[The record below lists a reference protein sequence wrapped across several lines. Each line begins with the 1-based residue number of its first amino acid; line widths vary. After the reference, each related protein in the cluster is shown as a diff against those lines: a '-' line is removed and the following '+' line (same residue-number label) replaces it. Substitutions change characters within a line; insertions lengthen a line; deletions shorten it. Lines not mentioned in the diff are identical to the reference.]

1 MADRVL
7 GDQLSSPYAAGGGT
21 ATVHRGGVV
30 IDAPGVH
37 LTAWFV
43 FPSLAQPRIVSG
55 DPAAS
60 PAFDVEIDATGD
72 GWTVETLPTLVGA
85 AFTPRLALAPVPAG
99 GAAVEVRVGSAAGG
113 STGADAVRL
122 PVLAPGLPERVLHDV
137 VVRDDAGGL
146 VPIAPHAVYHRRS
159 WSDFGLAHV
168 TDAHVARRIDRF
180 RGLLREAGRVAAA
193 ASLVNWNDRFRG
205 FVRYANYL
213 HSIGVLD
220 LVVVTGDCYDYIHED
235 DDDPAGGGNA
245 EFLRQLV
252 LGQAP
257 GPDFADV
264 EPLHVP
270 IYLTPGNHDYRRHA
284 YRLVFDLHASVGPFG
299 KDLERV
305 THFGSFGI
313 RQADA
318 IALTN
323 RLDPTW
329 LAEATGNPALGD
341 QSVRNLSTSAA
352 AEMVEIDRDMREYRQ
367 FLGDPGTYVVQ
378 IGDHRLV
385 MVDSGPDTGVID
397 SLGEGIAFKLGLFG
411 EDEATF
417 VGGSPNCTG
426 PSAADV
432 EEVER
437 VLGAAPGHALVILGT
452 HAPLLNLWED
462 EFPFFLRE
470 TQRRHHA
477 RQVQGF
483 LFRHDPLRGAGLDLI
498 HMHQKM
504 RSAHPSWFGP
514 GGSDDVDFV
523 KRGDNAD
530 LLDYGVSR
538 GGAERLLA
546 ALAGVG
552 LPRPADLVL
561 AGHTHRDN
569 EFVVRRLADGEP
581 AFFLDFY
588 TANPANYYPSVFMD
602 GDLAPIVPTSTAWV
616 TVQPGADPAGLPTQ
630 TAGLDLEH
638 EVAIPPYADPLSDSP
653 DPAAWWSTHRPLVLQ
668 TGALG
673 PLKFP
678 RIFGGFRVVEVR
690 ENVIRRIDR
699 VPIDRLAEHGFV
711 LDWEAARAPLP
722 ALLPPAPPW
731 LSVSEG
737 STARGGTVTA
747 VSQLT
752 EVDLFL
758 ADPNGGVYTVTGR
771 PGGWGQWSPVSEG
784 STMPGAVVTPVRHD
798 HGTVS
803 LFVADPAGGVFTNRG
818 RGEEWA
824 GWSPVS
830 LGATTPGATVSAA
843 EMRDGSIVLAIADVD
858 GGVYACHGLG
868 TKWDQWWHVSEGAT
882 RPGATVSVVP
892 GGDGKVSLFLADVG
906 GGVYTASGIDQSWSQ
921 WRTVSEGS
929 TVPGGTLT
937 AVADDDDIALFLADP
952 AGGVYTTRGS
962 RTSWAPWSTVSDGRT
977 IPGGVVSVVRVDDDD
992 HGRFAVLL
1000 VDGAG
1005 GVYMTTGRG
1014 VDWGPWALVAEG
1026 VSTPGARID
1035 AATWF
1040 DFAHLVR
1047 KHTLVLADPD
1057 GAVYAKV
1064 LPL

>member
-30 IDAPGVH
+30 VDAPGVR
-37 LTAWFV
+37 LTAWFEL
-43 FPSLAQPRIVSG
+43 PPLARPRMVSG

-60 PAFDVEIDATGD
+60 PAFVVEVEATGD

-85 AFTPRLALAPVPAG
+85 ALTPRLALAPVPSG
-99 GAAVEVRVGSAAGG
+99 GPAVEVQVGPATAG

-122 PVLAPGLPERVLHDV
+122 PVLAAGLPERVLHDV

-146 VPIAPHAVYHRRS
+146 VPVAPHAVYHRRS

-168 TDAHVARRIDRF
+168 TDTHVARRIDRF
-180 RGLLREAGRVAAA
+180 RGLLRDAGRVAAA
-193 ASLVNWNDRFRG
+193 SSLVNWNDRFRG
-205 FVRYANYL
+205 FVRFANHL

-257 GPDFADV
+257 GPDFPDV
-264 EPLHVP
+264 EPMHVP
-270 IYLTPGNHDYRRHA
+270 IYLTPGNHDYRRNS
-284 YRLVFDLHASVGPFG
+284 YRLIFDLHESVGPIG
-299 KDLERV
+299 KDFERV
-305 THFGSFGI
+305 THFGSYGI
-313 RQADA
+313 RQPDA

-329 LAEATGNPALGD
+329 LAEATDNPALGD
-341 QSVRNLSTSAA
+341 QGVRNVSASAA
-352 AEMVEIDRDMREYRQ
+352 GEMVEIDRDMREYRQ
-367 FLGDPGTYVVQ
+367 FLGDPGTYVVEL
-378 IGDHRLV
+378 GDHRLV
-385 MVDSGPDTGVID
+385 MIDSGPDTGVID
-397 SLGEGIAFKLGLFG
+397 SLGEGIAYKLGLFG

-426 PSAADV
+426 PSPSDLEAV
-432 EEVER
+432 EQ
-437 VLGAAPGHALVILGT
+437 VLDATPDHALVILGT

-462 EFPFFLRE
+462 EYPFFLRE

-477 RQVQGF
+477 RQVEGF
-483 LFRHDPLRGAGLDLI
+483 LFRHDPLRGADLDLL
-498 HMHQKM
+498 HVHEKM

-514 GGSDDVDFV
+514 GGADDVDFV

-530 LLDYGVSR
+530 LLDHGVSR

-552 LPRPADLVL
+552 VRRPGDLVL

-602 GDLAPIVPTSTAWV
+602 GDLALLVSTSTAWV
-616 TVQPGADPAGLPTQ
+616 TVQPGADPAGLPTK

-638 EVAIPPYADPLSDSP
+638 EVGIPPYADPLVDSP

-673 PLKFP
+673 PLKVP

-711 LDWEAARAPLP
+711 LDWESARAPLP

-731 LSVSEG
+731 LPVSEG
-737 STARGGTVTA
+737 ATARGGTVTA
-747 VSQLT
+747 VGHLG

-758 ADPNGGVYTVTGR
+758 ADPGGGVYTVTGR
-771 PGGWGQWSPVSEG
+771 PGGWGAWRPVSEG
-784 STMPGAVVTPVRHD
+784 SSAPGAVVTPVKHHD
-798 HGTVS
+798 GTVS
-803 LFVADPAGGVFTNRG
+803 LFLTDPAGGVYTNRG
-818 RGEEWA
+818 RGGKWA
-824 GWSPVS
+824 GWNDVS
-830 LGATTPGATVSAA
+830 QGSTTPGATVSAA
-843 EMRDGSIVLAIADVD
+843 AMQDGSIVLAVADAA

-868 TKWDQWWHVSEGAT
+868 TKWGPWSNVSEGGT
-882 RPGATVSVVP
+882 LPGATVSVVP
-892 GGDGKVSLFLADVG
+892 GDDGRVSLFLADVG
-906 GGVYTASGIDQSWSQ
+906 GVVYIARGIDQSWST
-921 WRTVSEGS
+921 WTTVSEGS

-962 RTSWAPWSTVSDGRT
+962 RTSWGPWSSVSDGGT
-977 IPGGVVSVVRVDDDD
+977 VPGGVVSVTRVDDDD

-1000 VDGAG
+1000 VDEAG
-1005 GVYMTTGRG
+1005 GVYMTTGG
-1014 VDWGPWALVAEG
+1014 GADWGPWVTVAEG
-1026 VSTPGARID
+1026 VSTPGARIG

-1040 DFAHLVR
+1040 DPSHLAT